1 MQYFSITRKIRW
13 FDTAACSREGYN
25 HKLVCLPLAPKEDRS
40 KGGDAPVGLQP
51 WGQEIYPLQT
61 NSNLPSTCVAPALLW
76 SIPLLVPFVRNEQS
90 NKQHLYKLF

>member
-76 SIPLLVPFVRNEQS
+76 SIPLLVPFVRYEQP
-90 NKQHLYKLF
+90 NKHHFIKLF